1 MDIYIQIKSQARGLT
16 TFGDTRYSRFIDASS
31 SYELASDSDLDE
43 SRARD
48 VKADYTGDVKAK
60 SSDVMAPSSDV
71 MVEADNV
78 NIHSSNVKV
87 EAKDVKQED
96 TKQDLILSTSLS
108 PR

>member
-1 MDIYIQIKSQARGLT
+1 
-16 TFGDTRYSRFIDASS
+16 
-31 SYELASDSDLDE
+31 
-43 SRARD
+43 
-48 VKADYTGDVKAK
+48 
-60 SSDVMAPSSDV
+60 MAPSSDV

-108 PR
+108 PRWIDILRNKATFV